1 MDVTGDSGVLKRV
14 LRAAPEG
21 AKQPDALLLCCVE
34 GAPFSAAV
42 YHARSSYRTA
52 VSYEGRLADGTVFD
66 RWRLHRVHSLPSGAL
81 THSLACAPSCDDG
94 TTFGFQVGAGK
105 VIRGWDVGV
114 ATMRVGERAE
124 LVCRADYAYGDA
136 GSPPDIPPGAT
147 LTFDVEL
154 LEVKPPRSA
163 AGAGKVDVASE
174 LARLTLQREERAAS
188 AAAAAEERK
197 TSAQK
202 REEAKAAAA
211 ARLANKGQKKGG
223 KTK

>member
-1 MDVTGDSGVLKRV
+1 
-14 LRAAPEG
+14 
-21 AKQPDALLLCCVE
+21 
-34 GAPFSAAV
+34 
-42 YHARSSYRTA
+42 
-52 VSYEGRLADGTVFD
+52 
-66 RWRLHRVHSLPSGAL
+66 
-81 THSLACAPSCDDG
+81 
-94 TTFGFQVGAGK
+94 
-105 VIRGWDVGV
+105 
-114 ATMRVGERAE
+114 MRVGELAE

-154 LEVKPPRSA
+154 LEVKPPRA
-163 AGAGKVDVASE
+163 AGASKVDVASE

-188 AAAAAEERK
+188 AEERK

-223 KTK
+223 KKS

>member
-1 MDVTGDSGVLKRV
+1 M
-14 LRAAPEG
+14 
-21 AKQPDALLLCCVE
+21 
-34 GAPFSAAV
+34 
-42 YHARSSYRTA
+42 
-52 VSYEGRLADGTVFD
+52 
-66 RWRLHRVHSLPSGAL
+66 WL
-81 THSLACAPSCDDG
+81 TYLYSCDDG

-124 LVCRADYAYGDA
+124 LVCRADYAYGEA

-147 LTFDVEL
+147 LTFVVEL
-154 LEVKPPRSA
+154 LEVKPPRTGAKLDA
-163 AGAGKVDVASE
+163 AAE

-223 KTK
+223 KK

>member
-1 MDVTGDSGVLKRV
+1 
-14 LRAAPEG
+14 
-21 AKQPDALLLCCVE
+21 
-34 GAPFSAAV
+34 
-42 YHARSSYRTA
+42 
-52 VSYEGRLADGTVFD
+52 
-66 RWRLHRVHSLPSGAL
+66 
-81 THSLACAPSCDDG
+81 
-94 TTFGFQVGAGK
+94 
-105 VIRGWDVGV
+105 
-114 ATMRVGERAE
+114 MRVGERAE

-163 AGAGKVDVASE
+163 GASKVDVASE

-211 ARLANKGQKKGG
+211 ARLASKGQKKGG
-223 KTK
+223 KKS